1 MRVIAGEARGRKL
14 AAPAGLD
21 VRPTADRVR
30 QSVFDMLA
38 VRAGAELVLDLFAG
52 TGALGIE
59 ALSRGA
65 RRAVFVERA
74 AQALKALEANL
85 AACRFADRADVR
97 RGDFRAA
104 LKALSAAGARFD
116 LVFVDPPY
124 EGPARDEALGA
135 LAPVLAPGAWIVVE
149 TAAEQGAPAT
159 PADWR
164 LETER
169 KYGRTRI
176 FLYHYADDRRI
187 SG

>member
-14 AAPAGLD
+14 TAPGGLD

-38 VRAGAELVLDLFAG
+38 VRAEAGHVLDLFAG
-52 TGALGIE
+52 SGALGIE

-74 AQALKALEANL
+74 APALKALEENL
-85 AACRFADRADVR
+85 AACRFLDRAEVR
-97 RGDFRAA
+97 RSDFRAA
-104 LKALSAAGARFD
+104 LKALAGQRFD

-124 EGPARDEALGA
+124 EGPARDEAVGA

-149 TAAEQGAPAT
+149 TAAEQGAPAS

-164 LETER
+164 LEAER

-176 FLYHYADDRRI
+176 FLYHYAVDDRHLP
-187 SG
+187 G

>member
-30 QSVFDMLA
+30 QSVFDMLT
-38 VRAGAELVLDLFAG
+38 VRAEAENVLDLFAG

-65 RRAVFVERA
+65 ARAVFVERSPV
-74 AQALKALEANL
+74 ALKTLEANL
-85 AACRFADRADVR
+85 AACRFTGRAEVR

-104 LKALSAAGARFD
+104 LKTLAAAGATFD

-124 EGPARDEALGA
+124 EGPARDEAVTA
-135 LAPVLAPGAWIVVE
+135 LHTVLAPGAWIVVE

-164 LETER
+164 LEAER

-176 FLYHYADDRRI
+176 FLYAYADDRRI